1 MDLVGSIK
9 RSVTAS
15 QSMGLARPPLTR
27 SAAFF
32 FACCSTKR
40 SSSATQ
46 ASSAAFVDRFAAL
59 SCDRE
64 SAERFAG
71 IVDGGG
77 RCGGL
82 SRPLRSQGGGLR
94 DDMFC
99 RIVCC
104 CCTAAECGWPL
115 GPDR

>member
-1 MDLVGSIK
+1 MK

-15 QSMGLARPPLTR
+15 QSIGLARPPLTR

-32 FACCSTKR
+32 LACCSTKR
-40 SSSATQ
+40 SSSATH
-46 ASSAAFVDRFAAL
+46 ASSAALVDRLAAL
-59 SCDRE
+59 SLLCVRG

-71 IVDGGG
+71 TVDDGGG

-94 DDMFC
+94 DDML
-99 RIVCC
+99 CC
-104 CCTAAECGWPL
+104 VVWCGV
-115 GPDR
+115 